1 MKRATFWV
9 CVLVSALALSGCGV
23 KGDKGDKGNKGD
35 KGDAGPTGPAG
46 PPGPQGLDGRPG
58 KDGKDGVSPPTQF
71 RVVRSAT
78 DGGTDKPALAICGLQ
93 EVMVSA
99 TCIPKS
105 GDLAQTPRTFSNNGA
120 SCDPKPGQSEIP
132 QAVILCAKQ

>member
-1 MKRATFWV
+1 MKQTTLSI
-9 CVLVSALALSGCGV
+9 CVLLSALALASCGV
-23 KGDKGDKGNKGD
+23 KGDKGDKGDKGE
-35 KGDAGPTGPAG
+35 KGDAGPMG
-46 PPGPQGLDGRPG
+46 PPGAPGLDGRPG
-58 KDGKDGVSPPTQF
+58 KDGKDGVSPPALF

-78 DGGTDKPALAICGLQ
+78 DGGMDKPALAICGLE

-105 GDLAQTPRTFSNNGA
+105 GDLAQTARTFSNNGA
-120 SCDPKPGQSEIP
+120 SRDPKPGQSKIP